1 MILRVSLVSWA
12 PGPRG
17 DWVRWDLGTSHE
29 GHGAAQPHKER
40 LWHSRYFTCFG
51 VQVTKVGKV
60 ASQAGKKIVDYTN
73 VTRGMMVDYAVKSTS
88 MMHGGDPSTLRL
100 WGDTLRE
107 FTPCNLLCW

>member
-1 MILRVSLVSWA
+1 MTLRISLVSWA

-51 VQVTKVGKV
+51 VKLPKL
-60 ASQAGKKIVDYTN
+60 AKLQA
-73 VTRGMMVDYAVKSTS
+73 RLARRLST
-88 MMHGGDPSTLRL
+88 
-100 WGDTLRE
+100 
-107 FTPCNLLCW
+107 TPMSPEA